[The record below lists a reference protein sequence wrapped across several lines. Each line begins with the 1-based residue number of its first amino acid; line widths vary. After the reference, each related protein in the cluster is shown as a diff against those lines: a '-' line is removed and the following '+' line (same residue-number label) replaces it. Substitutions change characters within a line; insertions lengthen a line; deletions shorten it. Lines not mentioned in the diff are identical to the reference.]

1 MNRSVLVTTSTFDL
15 LNLRDRYLLDDA
27 SIDVVLNPFKRR
39 LTADEVAGLLT
50 TDVIGMIAGL
60 EPLTAKVLEGAP
72 NLKVIARCGTGLD
85 SVDLESATKLG
96 ISVFNTPDAPT
107 TAVAELTLGHILGLL
122 RHISEGDRRVRSGT
136 WAGLMG
142 SLLQEKTVG
151 IVGYGR
157 IGKSVA
163 KLLLAF
169 GAKVIVSDSLK
180 IDALNVQQVEFG
192 DLLARSDIV
201 SLHVPYTDE
210 SRHIIDTEALRT
222 MKPGALVINV
232 SRGGLIDEDALY
244 VALENGSIGG
254 AALDCF
260 ETEPYSGPLLK
271 FGNVHVTA
279 HMGSYARETRDQMEI
294 DASAALINGLKEKG
308 LL

>member
-1 MNRSVLVTTSTFDL
+1 MNRSVLITTSTFDL
-15 LNLRDRYLLDDA
+15 LNLQDRDLLDA
-27 SIDVVLNPFKRR
+27 ANIDVVLNPFKRR
-39 LTADEVAGLLT
+39 LTAEEVAGLLT
-50 TDVIGMIAGL
+50 KDVIGMIAGL
-60 EPLTAKVLEGAP
+60 EPLTAEVLKGAS

-85 SVDLESATKLG
+85 SVDLVSATKLG

-107 TAVAELTLGHILGLL
+107 TAVAELTLGHVLGLL
-122 RHISEGDRRVRSGT
+122 RHISESDRRVRAGT
-136 WAGLMG
+136 WGGIMG

-157 IGKSVA
+157 IGRAVA

-169 GAKVIVSDSLK
+169 GAKVIISDPLK
-180 IDALNVQQVEFG
+180 IDTLNVLQVDFG
-192 DLLARSDIV
+192 ELLVRSDVV
-201 SLHVPYTDE
+201 SLHVPYTYE
-210 SRHIIDTEALRT
+210 SRHIINTKALQM

-244 VALENGSIGG
+244 LALENGSIGG

-294 DASAALINGLKEKG
+294 DASAALINGLKKK
-308 LL
+308 LLL